1 MELRLYAANFI
12 MWGQDD
18 YNLEGYESAGEWFN
32 QALEID
38 PRELVALAQYCTI

>member
-12 MWGQDD
+12 KWRQAD
-18 YNLEGYESAGEWFN
+18 YNLEGYESTGEWFD

-38 PRELVALAQYCTI
+38 PREHVALAQY